1 MSASQ
6 TTMSDIQIQRRV
18 PPAGIPSPSAL
29 REWASAALGDADGE
43 VTIRIVDEAESHE
56 LNGRYRGKDKSTNV
70 LSFPYDGDMLGM
82 PILGDLVICA
92 PVVQREAQEQ
102 GKDARA
108 HWAHMVVHGCLH
120 LLGYDHEKDD
130 EAEVMESRE
139 RQVLAGLGFDDPYA
153 AEQLPQGPGTSQ

>member
-1 MSASQ
+1 MSE
-6 TTMSDIQIQRRV
+6 IQIQRRV
-18 PPAGIPSPSAL
+18 APAGVPSAAAL
-29 REWASAALGDADGE
+29 REWARAALGDAVGD

-56 LNGRYRGKDKSTNV
+56 LNGRYRGKEKSTNV
-70 LSFPYDGDMLGM
+70 LSFPYDGDMLDM

-92 PVVQREAQEQ
+92 PVVQREAEEQ
-102 GKDARA
+102 GKDPRA

-139 RQVLAGLGFDDPYA
+139 RRVLAALGFPDPYA
-153 AEQLPQGPGTSQ
+153 AEQPPQGPGTSQ

>member
-1 MSASQ
+1 MSE
-6 TTMSDIQIQRRV
+6 IQIQRRV
-18 PPAGIPSPSAL
+18 APAGVPAASAL
-29 REWASAALGDADGE
+29 RGWASAALGDAVGD
-43 VTIRIVDEAESHE
+43 VTVRIVDEAESHE

-70 LSFPYDGDMLGM
+70 LSFPYDGDMLDM

-92 PVVQREAQEQ
+92 PVVQREAAEQ
-102 GKDARA
+102 GKDPRA

-139 RQVLAGLGFDDPYA
+139 RQVLAELGFGDPYA
-153 AEQLPQGPGTSQ
+153 ADQLPQGPGTSQ